1 MLDRHRDQCYNVD
14 MRGRD
19 VTFLSRFYFHSTDF
33 LIMQIQDKTHN
44 DAVVDS
50 IFKIVER
57 FNFER
62 IEKIMLAADWKWGR
76 PDGLRT
82 PTIDEMKNHCITLM
96 IRAERDQ
103 TTVGSGGFYA
113 EFEILDDGRKA
124 ISLSF
129 IAAET
134 YEIY

>member
-1 MLDRHRDQCYNVD
+1 
-14 MRGRD
+14 
-19 VTFLSRFYFHSTDF
+19 
-33 LIMQIQDKTHN
+33 MQIQDKTHN
-44 DAVVDS
+44 DAVIDS

-62 IEKIMLAADWKWGR
+62 IEKIMLAADWKWSKFSEF
-76 PDGLRT
+76 RT
-82 PTIDEMKNHCITLM
+82 PTIDEMKDHCINLM

-103 TTVGSGGFYA
+103 TTVSSGGFSA

-129 IAAET
+129 VAAET